1 MNIFGKVFLHLLHA
15 VIYGVGYFNVVGTR
29 LWNYYDTYHGH
40 TVHLHI
46 TFDVGWSQFGTSNVA
61 EADNTVTVFLQD
73 KIVELFGCMHQTQR
87 TDGELGSVSFDTSGR
102 ELYVFVV
109 HRILYIQGSDSIA
122 GHLDG
127 VQPKPHG
134 IALFSPDT
142 DTTYI

>member
-29 LWNYYDTYHGH
+29 LRNYYDTYHGH

-102 ELYVFVV
+102 ELYVSLSTAFFTS
-109 HRILYIQGSDSIA
+109 R
-122 GHLDG
+122 G
-127 VQPKPHG
+127 VIP
-134 IALFSPDT
+134 
-142 DTTYI
+142 

>member
-29 LWNYYDTYHGH
+29 LRNYYDTYHGH

-109 HRILYIQGSDSIA
+109 HRILYIQRSDSIA
-122 GHLDG
+122 GHLDR

-142 DTTYI
+142 YTTYI